1 MFHLPDPI
9 HPALVHFPIVLLIL
23 GGIGALVAIFTDRW
37 NLRKW
42 IALLLTLGAI
52 GAFAA
57 VWTGDQAKETT
68 GLPSETAENLLD
80 QHAELAHQARNFAV
94 AAALF
99 ALISAFVKL
108 KSVFRYG
115 PPLVTALISM
125 SCVWYIVETG
135 HLGGKMVY
143 HHGVG
148 TTDAINSLMEYAVQ
162 KAHSPGTSFPHFS
175 FGPKYTGELPFVA

>member
-1 MFHLPDPI
+1 MFHLPDPL

-23 GGIGALVAIFTDRW
+23 GGIGAVVAIFTDRW

-42 IALLLTLGAI
+42 IALLLTVGAI

-68 GLPSETAENLLD
+68 GLLSETAENLLD
-80 QHAELAHQARNFAV
+80 QHGELAHQARNFAV

-108 KSVFRYG
+108 RGVLRYG
-115 PPLVTALISM
+115 PPLVTAVISM
-125 SCVWYIVETG
+125 ICVWHIVETG
-135 HLGGKMVY
+135 HLGGKLVY
-143 HHGVG
+143 QHSVG
-148 TTDAINSLMEYAVQ
+148 TTNAISSVGPANSESAGRQ
-162 KAHSPGTSFPHFS
+162 DSGGA
-175 FGPKYTGELPFVA
+175 ED

>member
-1 MFHLPDPI
+1 MFHVPDPL

-23 GGIGALVAIFTDRW
+23 GGTGAVVAIFTDRW

-42 IALLLTLGAI
+42 IALFLTLGAI
-52 GAFAA
+52 GALAA
-57 VWTGDQAKETT
+57 VWSGDHAKETT
-68 GLPSETAENLLD
+68 GLLSETAENLLD

-99 ALISAFVKL
+99 AVISAFVKL
-108 KSVFRYG
+108 KGVFRYG

-125 SCVWYIVETG
+125 ICVWYIVETG

-148 TTDAINSLMEYAVQ
+148 TTNAINSV
-162 KAHSPGTSFPHFS
+162 SPANSESAGAT
-175 FGPKYTGELPFVA
+175 E